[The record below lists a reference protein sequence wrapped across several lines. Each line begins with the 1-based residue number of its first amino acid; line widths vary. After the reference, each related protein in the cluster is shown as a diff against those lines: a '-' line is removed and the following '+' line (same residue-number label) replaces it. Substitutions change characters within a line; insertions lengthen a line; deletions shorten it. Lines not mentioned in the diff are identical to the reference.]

1 MSEHLSPERA
11 VRLLLAKSGELET
24 MVRNE
29 MDLNGPPLRPV
40 TALAAD
46 IALIATLLAE
56 HIERS
61 ECGEHDDQGTLDALV
76 QPFREGFDEGRPE

>member
-56 HIERS
+56 HIERV
-61 ECGEHDDQGTLDALV
+61 ELADKEEALEALV
-76 QPFREGFDEGRPE
+76 QPFREGFEEGRPE